1 MNCKSI
7 INLSIYLFCLIFLPA
22 LSGCS
27 SLSLGEPT
35 ATQTSVPTIRP
46 PKPTRTPTALPSPT
60 ATATHTPT
68 ITPTA
73 TLLPPP
79 DDFSKAR
86 LYSSGPRPG
95 WDFSLT
101 IQLPEAIKG
110 EYIAQIGDPAKTFT
124 CRPLTEYTHPER
136 LYCVGRQ
143 PGVDKNVIFT
153 IVEKSTEQIVFKGF
167 VYLPL
172 P

>member
-1 MNCKSI
+1 MNRKSVI
-7 INLSIYLFCLIFLPA
+7 IVSIFLFFLLTFPG
-22 LSGCS
+22 LSGCAN
-27 SLSLGEPT
+27 LSMTKPT
-35 ATQTSVPTIRP
+35 ATQTALPTIRP
-46 PKPTRTPTALPSPT
+46 PKPTRTPTRLPSLT
-60 ATATHTPT
+60 ATPTDTPT

-86 LYSSGPRPG
+86 LYSSGPKPG

-101 IQLPEAIKG
+101 IQLPEEIKG
-110 EYIAQIGDPAKTFT
+110 EYIAKVGDPAKTFP
-124 CRPLTEYTHPER
+124 CRQLTEYALPDR

-143 PGVDKNVIFT
+143 PGADKNVIFT
-153 IVEKSTEQIVFKGF
+153 IVEKSTDQVVFKGF